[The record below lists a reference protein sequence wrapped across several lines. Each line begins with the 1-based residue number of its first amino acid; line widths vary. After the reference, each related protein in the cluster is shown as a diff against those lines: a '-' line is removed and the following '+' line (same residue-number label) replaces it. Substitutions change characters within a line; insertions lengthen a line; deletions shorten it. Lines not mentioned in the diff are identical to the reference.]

1 MQELGNGEASGLRS
15 RPRRR
20 ADLLDKGS
28 DLGKPPSRVK
38 DRMDR
43 MDQVRTPEGASNAKN
58 VYRRLT
64 RAPKPEQT
72 QPKTF
77 NPGAPR
83 QACSV
88 ADSCQGCPLI
98 NLPYNRQIDMK
109 KAQFA
114 ELLTRAGLNPNV
126 RVGSFES
133 SPVKLNYRQTVKL
146 AVATP
151 DRGSRGFS
159 GPRSEPARRSLDSAA
174 PSNSPNSLS
183 SFNWLNIGLYRPGT
197 HDVFDI
203 GACPAQD
210 KEVNEIVRTIRYAL
224 KDNQIPIHKQ
234 IVTTRTG
241 RNGEQSSARIVTRG
255 LRYIIVRRT
264 YSDSQF
270 LVTFVSSLDALA
282 KFKVVARQI
291 KQRHSNLV
299 GVCLHLNAST
309 GNAILDFDEGGT
321 GESPTQVLLGS
332 ETLIDSLAGV
342 NLEIHPLSFY
352 QVNPPVAE
360 RIYRRIWELVDVKAL
375 ESWLDIYCGIGT
387 IGIGIAR
394 QCAQV
399 IGIEE
404 NRASLEHAKRNAELN
419 NAGNWHGLAGRA
431 EDVMQEGK
439 QLDALL
445 AGKPLGVVTLNPSRR
460 GCQPKVLERVA
471 ALSPRQIVYMSCSAA
486 TLFRDLAKLEQ
497 LGYETR
503 LLENFDMFPGTPHYE
518 TLAVM
523 TRRS

>member
-20 ADLLDKGS
+20 ADLLEKGS
-28 DLGKPPSRVK
+28 DSGKPGRG
-38 DRMDR
+38 MDR
-43 MDQVRTPEGASNAKN
+43 MNQVRTPEGASNAKN
-58 VYRRLT
+58 VYRRVT
-64 RAPKPEQT
+64 RTPKPEQT
-72 QPKTF
+72 PSKTF
-77 NPGAPR
+77 TPGAPR
-83 QACSV
+83 QSCSV

-109 KAQFA
+109 KSQFA
-114 ELLTRAGLNPNV
+114 ELLSRAGLSPNV

-151 DRGSRGFS
+151 DRGSRGFG
-159 GPRSEPARRSLDSAA
+159 GPRSGSTRRPADSAA
-174 PSNSPNSLS
+174 PSNSLNSS
-183 SFNWLNIGLYRPGT
+183 NWLNIGLYRPGT

-203 GACPAQD
+203 GACAAQD
-210 KEVNEIVRTIRYAL
+210 KEVNEIVRSIRYAL

-234 IVTTRTG
+234 VVTTRTG
-241 RNGEQSSARIVTRG
+241 RNGEQSSARIVTRD

-264 YSDSQF
+264 YADSQF

-282 KFKVVARQI
+282 KFKVVARQV
-291 KQRHSNLV
+291 KQRHSDLV

-309 GNAILDFDEGGT
+309 GNAILDFDEGST

-332 ETLIDSLAGV
+332 ETLVDSLAGV

-360 RIYRRIWELVDVKAL
+360 RIYRRIWELVDVKPL

-387 IGIGIAR
+387 IGIGVAR
-394 QCAQV
+394 QCSQV

-404 NRASLEHAKRNAELN
+404 NRASLEHAIRNAQLN
-419 NAGNWHGLAGRA
+419 NASNWHGLAGRA
-431 EDVMQEGK
+431 EDVMQHGN

-445 AGKPLGVVTLNPSRR
+445 AGKPVGVVTLNPSRR
-460 GCQPKVLERVA
+460 GCQPKVLESVA
-471 ALSPRQIVYMSCSAA
+471 ALSPRQIVYMSCSAP

-523 TRRS
+523 SRRS

>member
-1 MQELGNGEASGLRS
+1 MLRNIRIFEMQELGKGEASGLRS
-15 RPRRR
+15 RQRGR
-20 ADLLDKGS
+20 AHLLDKGS
-28 DLGKPPSRVK
+28 DLGMPNRGTEKARA
-38 DRMDR
+38 
-43 MDQVRTPEGASNAKN
+43 TEGASQAKN
-58 VYRRLT
+58 IYRRVT

-72 QPKTF
+72 QAKPF
-77 NPGAPR
+77 VPGAPR

-88 ADSCQGCPLI
+88 ADSCQGCPMI
-98 NLPYNRQIDMK
+98 NLPYNTQIEMK
-109 KAQFA
+109 KSQFA

-126 RVGSFES
+126 RVGSFEG
-133 SPVKLNYRQTVKL
+133 SPVRLNYRQTVKL

-159 GPRSEPARRSLDSAA
+159 SPRSGPVRRSADAA
-174 PSNSPNSLS
+174 STSNMI
-183 SFNWLNIGLYRPGT
+183 NWLNIGLYRPGT

-210 KEVNEIVRTIRYAL
+210 KEVNEIVRSIRYAL

-234 IVTTRTG
+234 IVTTRVG

-299 GVCLHLNAST
+299 GICLHLNANT
-309 GNAILDFDEGGT
+309 GNAILDFDEAST

-332 ETLIDSLAGV
+332 ETLVDSLAGV
-342 NLEIHPLSFY
+342 RLEIHPLSFY

-387 IGIGIAR
+387 IGIGVAQR
-394 QCAQV
+394 CAQV

-404 NRASLEHAKRNAELN
+404 NRASLEHAIRNAALN
-419 NAGNWHGLAGRA
+419 NASNWHGLAGRA
-431 EDVMQEGK
+431 EDVMQEGN

-471 ALSPRQIVYMSCSAA
+471 ALSPRQIVYMSCSAP